1 MMARLENLLAAL
13 FGAIFLGLSALI
25 AIEVVVRKVF
35 GISLQGAN
43 ELGGY
48 ALAVGST
55 LAFTLALFGR
65 NHIRVDV
72 LHERLSATW
81 QAVLNWFSSLL
92 MAGFAALLGVLAIG
106 VIRDTLDFQSTAQT
120 SWATPLIYPQSV
132 WYVGQTIFMLAAA
145 GIALRASYLLARG
158 RLAQLNADLQ
168 PRSVKEEVDEEL
180 HGLAARQEG
189 VRS

>member
-13 FGAIFLGLSALI
+13 FGTIFLGLSALI

-132 WYVGQTIFMLAAA
+132 WYMGQTVFMLAAA
-145 GIALRASYLLARG
+145 AIALRASYLLARG

-180 HGLAARQEG
+180 HDLAARQEG
-189 VRS
+189 ARP

>member
-1 MMARLENLLAAL
+1 MARLENLLAAL
-13 FGAIFLGLSALI
+13 FGGIFLGLSVLI
-25 AIEVVVRKVF
+25 AVEVVVRKVF
-35 GISLQGAN
+35 GISLQGAD

-72 LHERLSATW
+72 LHERLSVAW
-81 QAVLNWFSSLL
+81 KAALNWFSSVL

-132 WYVGQTIFMLAAA
+132 WYVGQTVFMLAAA
-145 GIALRASYLLARG
+145 AIALRASYLLARG
-158 RLAQLNADLQ
+158 KLAELNADLQ
-168 PRSVKEEVDEEL
+168 PRSVKEEVEEEL
-180 HGLAARQEG
+180 HDLSARQEG
-189 VRS
+189 ARS

>member
-1 MMARLENLLAAL
+1 PERRQHHFAAQLGLGVRQGQSHVLCRLEGHRGASRRHVVRFIGRTMMARLENLLAAL

-106 VIRDTLDFQSTAQT
+106 DIRDTLDFQSTAQT
-120 SWATPLIYPQSV
+120 SWATP
-132 WYVGQTIFMLAAA
+132 
-145 GIALRASYLLARG
+145 
-158 RLAQLNADLQ
+158 
-168 PRSVKEEVDEEL
+168 
-180 HGLAARQEG
+180 
-189 VRS
+189 

>member
-13 FGAIFLGLSALI
+13 FGGIFLGLSVLI
-25 AIEVVVRKVF
+25 AVEVVVRKVF
-35 GISLQGAN
+35 GVSLQGAD

-72 LHERLSATW
+72 LHERLSVAW
-81 QAVLNWFSSLL
+81 KAALNWFSSVL

-132 WYVGQTIFMLAAA
+132 WYVGQTVFMLAAA
-145 GIALRASYLLARG
+145 AIALRASYLLARG
-158 RLAQLNADLQ
+158 KLAELNADLQ
-168 PRSVKEEVDEEL
+168 PRSVKEEVEEEL
-180 HGLAARQEG
+180 HDLSARQEG
-189 VRS
+189 ARS

>member
-1 MMARLENLLAAL
+1 MARLENLLAAI
-13 FGAIFLGLSALI
+13 FGCIFLGLSALI
-25 AIEVVVRKVF
+25 AIEVIVRKLF
-35 GISLQGAN
+35 GVSLQGAD

-72 LHERLSATW
+72 LHERLSVTW
-81 QAVLNWFSSLL
+81 QAALNWFSSLL

-106 VIRDTLDFQSTAQT
+106 VIRDTVDFQSTAQT

-132 WYVGQTIFMLAAA
+132 WYVGQTVFMLAAA
-145 GIALRASYLLARG
+145 AIALRASYLLACG

-180 HGLAARQEG
+180 HDLAARQEG
-189 VRS
+189 ARS

>member
-13 FGAIFLGLSALI
+13 FGGIFLGLSVLI
-25 AIEVVVRKVF
+25 AVEVVVRKVF
-35 GISLQGAN
+35 GISLQGAD

-72 LHERLSATW
+72 LHERLSVAW
-81 QAVLNWFSSLL
+81 KAALNWFSSVL

-132 WYVGQTIFMLAAA
+132 WYVGQTVFMLAAA
-145 GIALRASYLLARG
+145 AIALRASYLLARG
-158 RLAQLNADLQ
+158 KLAELNADLQ
-168 PRSVKEEVDEEL
+168 PRSVKEEVEEEL
-180 HGLAARQEG
+180 HDLSARQEG
-189 VRS
+189 ARS